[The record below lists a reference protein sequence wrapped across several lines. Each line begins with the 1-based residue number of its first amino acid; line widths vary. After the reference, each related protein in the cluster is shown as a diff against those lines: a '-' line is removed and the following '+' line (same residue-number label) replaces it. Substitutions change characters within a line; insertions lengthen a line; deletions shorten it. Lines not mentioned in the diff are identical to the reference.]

1 MDAVAF
7 GGDSEFLG
15 ADKDNW
21 AYIAGFEL
29 IAVNYVN
36 NALGDLFWAVRHIH
50 LEDLSAVKKALY
62 VLWKAEN
69 GGSLGGFIGADAL
82 KYAHSVVQAMG

>member
-1 MDAVAF
+1 MDAISCR
-7 GGDSEFLG
+7 GDSEILG

-21 AYIAGFEL
+21 ADIAGFEL
-29 IAVNYVN
+29 IAIYHVN
-36 NALGDLFWAVRHIH
+36 NALGDLFWAVRHVH

-69 GGSLGGFIGADAL
+69 RGSLGGFIGSDAF
-82 KYAHSVVQAMG
+82 KYAHSIVQAMG